1 MKEKPSNDFANDL
14 DFISRRRAGG
24 VHTDQDNID
33 ARMDAEYE
41 YQTGRDPDD
50 TTGMAASGTG
60 NARAASAAIQSF
72 AGSSGPSSAGRAGAG
87 IMSYGAATADPTAVG
102 IGATLSTLDAIN
114 QGKKREGEKRE
125 MKKLQRIQLQQQA
138 LSNLTSINNNLR
150 RL

>member
-24 VHTDQDNID
+24 VNTPE
-33 ARMDAEYE
+33 AEYE
-41 YQTGRDPDD
+41 HQTGRDPDD

-87 IMSYGAATADPTAVG
+87 IMSYGAATANPTAVG

-114 QGKKREGEKRE
+114 QSKKRKGEQRE
-125 MKKLQRIQLQQQA
+125 MKKLQRIQRQQQA
-138 LSNLTSINNNLR
+138 LSKLTDVSNGLR